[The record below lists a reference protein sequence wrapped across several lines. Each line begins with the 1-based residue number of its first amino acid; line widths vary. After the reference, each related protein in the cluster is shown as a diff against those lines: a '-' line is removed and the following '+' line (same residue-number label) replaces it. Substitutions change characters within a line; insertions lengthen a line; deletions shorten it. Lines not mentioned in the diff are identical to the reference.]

1 MRRRKRKDPYLQGV
15 YKPVTKKYKGSQHP
29 VYRSSWELRFFKWCD
44 NNPNVIEWTSES
56 VVIPYTSPIDNKTH
70 RYFVDNTVKIKEG
83 DKLVKYLIEI
93 KPKKQTVKPKPHG
106 NKKQSTILY
115 ENMNYIRNMAKW
127 AAAEKWCKTRGYKF
141 QILTEE
147 HLFNG

>member
-44 NNPNVIEWTSES
+44 SNPNVYEWTSES
-56 VVIPYTSPIDNKTH
+56 VVIPYTSPIDNKKH
-70 RYFVDNTVKIKEG
+70 RYFVDNTVKIREG

-127 AAAEKWCKTRGYKF
+127 SAADKWCKTRGYKF
-141 QILTEE
+141 QILTED